1 MGSPRLRNWTRLIA
15 AILPPFPPRRLCSC
29 GGLAKGSF
37 SRQIRGYRFHCRPSL
52 PNGAIVSSLL
62 LHRHAAIA
70 GAVVLLSLQCA
81 FAAETPT
88 PQELAHTTAAGSY
101 LAARHAGVE
110 RDSTTAAAY
119 YLNVLKSDPRNPDLL
134 SPSFLSVLT
143 DCDIDEAGRLADRL
157 IQFDRSDRI
166 ARLVI
171 GIRALKQKQYALAR
185 QNFAQSVR
193 GPVTDLTAALL
204 SAWALSCGGDSR

>member
-1 MGSPRLRNWTRLIA
+1 M
-15 AILPPFPPRRLCSC
+15 
-29 GGLAKGSF
+29 
-37 SRQIRGYRFHCRPSL
+37 
-52 PNGAIVSSLL
+52 SSLL

-119 YLNVLKSDPRNPDLL
+119 YLNVLKSDPRNTDLL
-134 SPSFLSVLT
+134 SRSFLSVLT
-143 DCDIDEAGRLADRL
+143 DGDIDEAGEAG
-157 IQFDRSDRI
+157 
-166 ARLVI
+166 A
-171 GIRALKQKQYALAR
+171 GA
-185 QNFAQSVR
+185 
-193 GPVTDLTAALL
+193 G
-204 SAWALSCGGDSR
+204 